1 MQKKNNPLNNRGNAM
16 VVAAPAMF
24 AVSEAL
30 FHANP
35 FVGGAL
41 GILAGAIAYRHWDDV
56 ESSVETLKAGA
67 LHTYTPK
74 KQTSPVRESQESQ
87 STTQN
92 NEKSIDFRDIPIPIG
107 VDRTGKRFERS
118 LRELKSILILGLQ
131 EGGKSNTAIHIAR
144 HMIKNKARVA
154 IIDKHAR
161 SEEDSLTSKMS
172 ILESRFDCAVGSD
185 PVSSMDVVSHVRSVL
200 EPRMEK
206 GAKCDYP
213 LFLIVDEYT
222 AIMRQKEEGGKWQ
235 ACGQELASLIEDINT
250 EGRKHQVFAICIGQ
264 IANVSRTGGGEI
276 RELFATRIVHGMSQK
291 QANLLSLTEV
301 NKQVEALKTGEVFLQ
316 TKGINALWLKIP
328 YVEEESLRRLA
339 KTLPP
344 IERTKARDPIEE
356 LAEMEEVDPDDSR
369 YAEDDTEEETPSRN
383 ARKSTPKEQEKLVQI
398 GVTNGTKEPVYI
410 PQSTFDMLLNA
421 ARAGSP
427 ISVKSTQALLQCSEQ
442 HAKNV
447 SEQVRERLSEA

>member
-1 MQKKNNPLNNRGNAM
+1 MQKKNNPLNNRGTAM
-16 VVAAPAMF
+16 VTAAPVIF
-24 AVSEAL
+24 GISEAV

-35 FVGGAL
+35 IVGGAL

-56 ESSVETLKAGA
+56 EYSVENLKVGA
-67 LHTYTPK
+67 LHSYTPK
-74 KQTSPVRESQESQ
+74 KQGTPVRTSLEDQ
-87 STTQN
+87 STQN
-92 NEKSIDFRDIPIPIG
+92 KEGIDFRDIPIPIG
-107 VDRTGKRFERS
+107 VERNGKRFERS

-131 EGGKSNTAIHIAR
+131 EGGKSNTAIHIVR
-144 HMIKNKARVA
+144 HMIKNRARVA

-172 ILESRFDCAVGSD
+172 ILESRFDCNVGID
-185 PVSSMDVVSHVRSVL
+185 PSSSMDVVSHVRAVL
-200 EPRMEK
+200 DQRMD
-206 GAKCDYP
+206 GGKCSYP
-213 LFLIVDEYT
+213 LFLLVDEYT

-250 EGRKHQVFAICIGQ
+250 EGRKHQVFTICIGQ

-356 LAEMEEVDPDDSR
+356 LAEMEDIDPGDSR
-369 YAEDDTEEETPSRN
+369 YSEDDDETETSYQKAAQSINTTPVPTPISKEQGRKAEDIHSTIAVTLWNAGYNSRRKLAEALGTTEH
-383 ARKSTPKEQEKLVQI
+383 Q
-398 GVTNGTKEPVYI
+398 
-410 PQSTFDMLLNA
+410 A
-421 ARAGSP
+421 AK
-427 ISVKSTQALLQCSEQ
+427 VM
-442 HAKNV
+442 
-447 SEQVRERLSEA
+447 ERDGLS